1 MKIWIICTGE
11 KEGLR
16 PKRCSAKDFD
26 ALALRAAR
34 EDPGPREEKKLPWEG
49 KQVLT
54 APCPAAEKTA
64 ALLIDGGEVRTE
76 PLLAPVT
83 ERAARESGTAPLWLW
98 REAARIQR
106 SAGNSRQ
113 PESRKEI
120 AARAEQLMARLEGEE
135 KDCVLIADCILT
147 EELLDRARVRGYTRA
162 RTGIFRYQPWERV
175 LLTKRNVHCGGCA
188 HNCLLSNPGC
198 GIGRDKAA
206 RKSD

>member
-16 PKRCSAKDFD
+16 PKRCCAQNFD
-26 ALALRAAR
+26 ALSRRAMEEA
-34 EDPGPREEKKLPWEG
+34 PGPREEKKLPWEG
-49 KQVLT
+49 KQVLV
-54 APCPAAEKTA
+54 APCLAAEKTA
-64 ALLIDGGEVRTE
+64 ELLIDGGEVRTE

-83 ERAARESGTAPLWLW
+83 ERAPWDSGTAPLWFW

-106 SAGNSRQ
+106 GTGSKRQ
-113 PESRKEI
+113 PESRRKI

-162 RTGIFRYQPWERV
+162 RTGIFRYRPWERV
-175 LLTKRNVHCGGCA
+175 LLTKRSVHCGGCA

-206 RKSD
+206 RKSE

>member
-16 PKRCSAKDFD
+16 PKRCSAQDFD
-26 ALALRAAR
+26 ALSRRAMEEA
-34 EDPGPREEKKLPWEG
+34 PGPREEKKLPWEG
-49 KQVLT
+49 KQVLV
-54 APCPAAEKTA
+54 APCPAGKRTAE
-64 ALLIDGGEVRTE
+64 LLVDGGELREE
-76 PLLAPVT
+76 PLLVPVT
-83 ERAARESGTAPLWLW
+83 ERAPWDSGTAPLWFW

-106 SAGNSRQ
+106 GAGNGRQ

-120 AARAEQLMARLEGEE
+120 AARAEQLMARLEREE

-162 RTGIFRYQPWERV
+162 RTGIFRYRPWERV

-206 RKSD
+206 RKSE

>member
-16 PKRCSAKDFD
+16 PVRCCAGDFD
-26 ALALRAAR
+26 ALSLRAQE
-34 EDPGPREEKKLPWEG
+34 EDPGPRQEKKLPWEG
-49 KQVLT
+49 KPVLA
-54 APCPAAEKTA
+54 APCPAAKRTA
-64 ALLIDGGEVRTE
+64 ALLIDGGEVREE

-83 ERAARESGTAPLWLW
+83 ERAARDGGSLPLWLW
-98 REAARIQR
+98 REAAR
-106 SAGNSRQ
+106 
-113 PESRKEI
+113 
-120 AARAEQLMARLEGEE
+120 MARLEREE

-162 RTGIFRYQPWERV
+162 RTGIFRYRPWERV

-206 RKSD
+206 RKSE

>member
-16 PKRCSAKDFD
+16 PGRCSAQDFD
-26 ALALRAAR
+26 ALSRRALE
-34 EDPGPREEKKLPWEG
+34 EDPGPRQEKKLPWEG
-49 KQVLT
+49 KQVLV
-54 APCPAAEKTA
+54 APCPAARKTA
-64 ALLIDGGEVRTE
+64 ELLIDGGTMQDE

-83 ERAARESGTAPLWLW
+83 ERAARDSGTALLWLW

-113 PESRKEI
+113 PESRKAI

-162 RTGIFRYQPWERV
+162 RTGIFRYRPWERV
-175 LLTKRNVHCGGCA
+175 LLTKRSVHCGGCA
-188 HNCLLSNPGC
+188 HNCLLSEAKCQTGKN
-198 GIGRDKAA
+198 KALA
-206 RKSD
+206 